1 MNNAKTY
8 LEEIMKFEG
17 AEPEDKIIGPYK
29 HKLPKNLPKN
39 KGENE
44 LIILYWGD
52 VLKLKFEEKTVTN
65 CAWHKEKTGSLM
77 LNFSNKSASCLT
89 CGAKAIIWV
98 SANDKNGVYSW
109 LKKLPEKE
117 NAPKR

>member
-8 LEEIMKFEG
+8 IEETMKFEG
-17 AEPEDKIIGPYK
+17 AKPEDKIIGPYEYK
-29 HKLPKNLPKN
+29 LPKN
-39 KGENE
+39 KGEIE
-44 LIILYWGD
+44 LIILDWKD
-52 VLKLKFEEKTVTN
+52 VLKLKFQKKTVTN
-65 CAWHKEKTGSLM
+65 CPWHKEKTGSLM

-89 CGAKAIIWV
+89 CGEKAIIWV

>member
-8 LEEIMKFEG
+8 IEETMKFEG
-17 AEPEDKIIGPYK
+17 AKPEDKIIGPYEY
-29 HKLPKNLPKN
+29 KLPKNLPKN
-39 KGENE
+39 KGEIE
-44 LIILYWGD
+44 LIILDWKD
-52 VLKLKFEEKTVTN
+52 VLKLKFQKKTVTN
-65 CAWHKEKTGSLM
+65 CPWHKEKTGSLM

-89 CGAKAIIWV
+89 CGEKAIIWV